1 MTGYQLHPE
10 ARTDLDQIWDY
21 IAAENVSAAD
31 RSPRTMA
38 AILRGGRTGRLQQG
52 GMLTSKRSDIS
63 LPPGRVSLEIRD
75 RARYLL

>member
-31 RSPRTMA
+31 RVIND
-38 AILRGGRTGRLQQG
+38 ILQ
-52 GMLTSKRSDIS
+52 SFSD
-63 LPPGRVSLEIRD
+63 LVPFPH
-75 RARYLL
+75 